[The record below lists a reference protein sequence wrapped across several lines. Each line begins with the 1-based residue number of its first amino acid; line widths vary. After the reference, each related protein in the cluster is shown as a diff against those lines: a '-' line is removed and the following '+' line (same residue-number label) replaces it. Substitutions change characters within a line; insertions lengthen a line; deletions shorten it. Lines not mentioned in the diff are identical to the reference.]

1 MTLVIVLVCIGVTF
15 VLLQKEGR
23 STASVM
29 DMSDTDVPE
38 KRQTTKSDQGLVSE
52 LGTDSIYDRLSNHPG
67 LGEEQLLFYKDSLI
81 ALSRQV
87 IDSTIHSNSQQE
99 KAEQQYEIV
108 ALRD

>member
-38 KRQTTKSDQGLVSE
+38 KRQTTKSDKGLVSE
-52 LGTDSIYDRLSNHPG
+52 LGTDSIYDRLSNNPSQG
-67 LGEEQLLFYKDSLI
+67 KDLLLFYKDSLI
-81 ALSRQV
+81 ALSREV
-87 IDSTIHSNSQQE
+87 KDSTIHLDSSQQE
-99 KAEQQYEIV
+99 KAELKYEVIE
-108 ALRD
+108 